1 MNQLICKRFVV
12 SGKVQGVFFRASTRQ
27 QAVQLAIRG
36 YAKNLVDGSVEVLV
50 IGTTDSVNRLEQ
62 WLWQGPPTA
71 KVNSVLAIEFVT
83 HASHDGFEIL

>member
-27 QAVQLAIRG
+27 QALQLSIRG
-36 YAKNLVDGSVEVLV
+36 HAKNLPNGSVEVLALGIHTAV
-50 IGTTDSVNRLEQ
+50 EALEQ

-71 KVNSVLAIEFVT
+71 RVTEVQIVEMVT
-83 HASHDGFEIL
+83 HTGHDGFEIL

>member
-27 QAVQLAIRG
+27 QALQLSIRG
-36 YAKNLVDGSVEVLV
+36 HAKNLPNGSVEVLALGINTAV
-50 IGTTDSVNRLEQ
+50 EALEQ

-71 KVNSVLAIEFVT
+71 RVTEVQIVEMVT
-83 HASHDGFEIL
+83 HTGHDGFEIL

>member
-27 QAVQLAIRG
+27 QALQLSIRG
-36 YAKNLVDGSVEVLV
+36 HAKNLPNGSVEVLALGINTAV
-50 IGTTDSVNRLEQ
+50 EALEQ

-71 KVNSVLAIEFVT
+71 KVTEVQIVETVT
-83 HASHDGFEIL
+83 HTGHDGFEIL